1 MQSRRKGGRT
11 GRVIMQACVHAG
23 LEARE
28 PGDRDV
34 RDREFPV
41 FSLFGSDIFGRIPG
55 FTGLFAGFP
64 IRPPPFTEIYRHVR
78 VHCTPWLRHWKNRY
92 DQDLA

>member
-1 MQSRRKGGRT
+1 MQSERKGGRT
-11 GRVIMQACVHAG
+11 GHAIMQARVHAG

-41 FSLFGSDIFGRIPG
+41 FSLFGSVIFGRIPG
-55 FTGLFAGFP
+55 FTGLFAGF
-64 IRPPPFTEIYRHVR
+64 
-78 VHCTPWLRHWKNRY
+78 
-92 DQDLA
+92 